1 MFPPVVAIGPVRV
14 AWYSLLMS
22 GGLLAALLW
31 LAWADPE
38 QPRLSGVQLHAGS
51 DQRPLRRQLLRLTA
65 GWPAAL
71 RRALDDALPLLFSA
85 LTVGRIVYVLAQWA
99 YFREH
104 PLQALH
110 VWKGGLSAHGALAG
124 FLAALAWRARRQ
136 SGQWAAADR
145 CAPPLLLLQTAAWL
159 SCWCAGC
166 AYGRPVD
173 IVRWPWLA
181 AFDWPDLYGVFL
193 PRTPV
198 QGLGVILSLAL
209 LVGVLRLRT
218 QGLAPG
224 VLASV
229 ALFLGALTDAWLQ
242 LLRGDDAWLWLGQR
256 AGLGADLLF
265 MAAAATWFI
274 LAWRGRLAQKRLS
287 C

>member
-1 MFPPVVAIGPVRV
+1 MIGPVRV
-14 AWYSLLMS
+14 AWYSLVMS
-22 GGLLAALLW
+22 GGLLTALLW
-31 LAWADPE
+31 LAWADP
-38 QPRLSGVQLHAGS
+38 QRRRLSDVPLHAGS
-51 DQRPLRRQLLRLTA
+51 APRTLRGQFSRLTA

-71 RRALDDALPLLFSA
+71 RRALDDALPLFFSA
-85 LTVGRIVYVLAQWA
+85 LGAGRTVYVLAQWA

-104 PLQALH
+104 PLQALYL
-110 VWKGGLSAHGALAG
+110 WEGGLSAHGALAG

-136 SGQWAAADR
+136 PGQGAAADR
-145 CAPPLLLLQTAAWL
+145 FTPPLLLLQTAAWL

-181 AFDWPDLYGVFL
+181 AFDWPDIYGVFM
-193 PRTPV
+193 PRAPV

-209 LVGVLRLRT
+209 LMGVLRLRT
-218 QGLAPG
+218 RGLAPG
-224 VLASV
+224 MLASV
-229 ALFLGALTDAWLQ
+229 ALFLGALTDAGLQ
-242 LLRGDDAWLWLGQR
+242 LLRGDEAWLWLGQR

-265 MAAAATWFI
+265 MAAAATWFV
-274 LAWRGRLAQKRLS
+274 LAWRGRLAQKELS

>member
-1 MFPPVVAIGPVRV
+1 MFPPVVVIGPVRV

-31 LAWADPE
+31 LAWADP
-38 QPRLSGVQLHAGS
+38 QWQGRPGVQSDSGS
-51 DQRPLRRQLLRLTA
+51 AHLTRRGQFSRLTA

-71 RRALDDALPLLFSA
+71 RRALDDALPWLLVA
-85 LTVGRIVYVLAQWA
+85 LAAGRTTYVLAQWA

-104 PLQALH
+104 PLQALYL
-110 VWKGGLSAHGALAG
+110 WEGGLSAHGALAG

-136 SGQWAAADR
+136 PGQWAAADR
-145 CAPPLLLLQTAAWL
+145 FTPPLLLLQTTAWL

-173 IVRWPWLA
+173 IARWPMLA

-193 PRTPV
+193 PRVPV

-209 LVGVLRLRT
+209 LMGVLRLRT
-218 QGLAPG
+218 RSLAPG
-224 VLASV
+224 VLASA
-229 ALFLGALTDAWLQ
+229 ALFLGALTDAGLQ
-242 LLRGDDAWLWLGQR
+242 LLRGDETWLWLGQR
-256 AGLGADLLF
+256 AALAADLFFLMLGA
-265 MAAAATWFI
+265 AWFV
-274 LAWRGRLAQKRLS
+274 LAWRRRLAQKELS

>member
-1 MFPPVVAIGPVRV
+1 MFPPVVVIGPVRV

-38 QPRLSGVQLHAGS
+38 WQRLSGVQLHAGS
-51 DQRPLRRQLLRLTA
+51 DRRTLRGQFSGLTV
-65 GWPAAL
+65 GWAAAV

-85 LTVGRIVYVLAQWA
+85 LAAGRTVYVLAQWA

-104 PLQALH
+104 PLQALYL
-110 VWKGGLSAHGALAG
+110 WEGGLSAHGALAG

-136 SGQWAAADR
+136 PGQGAAADR
-145 CAPPLLLLQTAAWL
+145 FTPPLLLLQTAAWL

-181 AFDWPDLYGVFL
+181 AFDWPDIYGVFM
-193 PRTPV
+193 PRAPV

-209 LVGVLRLRT
+209 LMGVLRLRT
-218 QGLAPG
+218 RGLAPG
-224 VLASV
+224 MLASV
-229 ALFLGALTDAWLQ
+229 ALFLGALTDAGLQ
-242 LLRGDDAWLWLGQR
+242 LLRGDEAWLWLGQR

-265 MAAAATWFI
+265 MAAAATWFV
-274 LAWRGRLAQKRLS
+274 LAWRGRLAQKELS

>member
-1 MFPPVVAIGPVRV
+1 VFPPVVAIGPVRV

-71 RRALDDALPLLFSA
+71 RRALDDALPLFFSA
-85 LTVGRIVYVLAQWA
+85 LGAGRTVYVLAQWA

-104 PLQALH
+104 PLQALYL
-110 VWKGGLSAHGALAG
+110 WEGGLSAHGALAG

-136 SGQWAAADR
+136 PGQGAAADR
-145 CAPPLLLLQTAAWL
+145 FTPPLLLLQTAAWL

-173 IVRWPWLA
+173 IVRWPWLT

-193 PRTPV
+193 PRAPV

-209 LVGVLRLRT
+209 LMGVLRLRT
-218 QGLAPG
+218 RGLAPG
-224 VLASV
+224 MLASV
-229 ALFLGALTDAWLQ
+229 ALFLGALTDAGLQ
-242 LLRGDDAWLWLGQR
+242 LLRGDEAWLWLGQR

-265 MAAAATWFI
+265 MAAAATWFV